1 MNKPLLIL
9 FLIIGSFAF
18 SQNLVPNPSF
28 EQYDTCPTGVST
40 SWDSQIEKC
49 NSWYAPSA
57 GTSDYFNACNS
68 SGANVPFA
76 VFGYQN
82 SFDGN
87 GMLGILIT
95 IGEQE
100 IPYYEY
106 VQAKLEQQLVSGKTY
121 EFSFH
126 VNLANGSDYA
136 VGSVGAWFSN
146 TAISSSSGAPIF
158 SSLPN
163 IQNTSG
169 ILSDTLNWMKV
180 KGKFNAI
187 GGEEY
192 ITIGF
197 YTDTL
202 APDTL
207 RNNPQAD
214 PVSIY
219 SYYYIDGVQLKE
231 IEPEII
237 IPNVITPNGDNIN
250 DVFELPFSY
259 SKVSLLNRWGNL
271 IWENTGMQFWNG
283 KSQDGNDVSDGV
295 YFYVIETESKTYKG
309 FVQVV
314 R

>member
-9 FLIIGSFAF
+9 FLIFGSIALG
-18 SQNLVPNPSF
+18 QNLVPNPSF
-28 EQYDTCPTGVST
+28 EEYDTCPTGVST

-49 NSWYAPSA
+49 NSWYAPSP

-76 VFGYQN
+76 AFGYQYT
-82 SFDGN
+82 FDGD

-106 VQAKLEQQLVSGKTY
+106 VQAKLGQQLAGGKTY

-136 VGSVGAWFSN
+136 VGSVGAWFTN
-146 TAISSSSGAPIF
+146 TAVSSSNGAPIF

-163 IQNTSG
+163 IQNVSG
-169 ILSDTLNWMKV
+169 ILSDTLNWMEIR
-180 KGKFNAI
+180 GKFNAI

-207 RNNPQAD
+207 RNNPQAV

-219 SYYYIDGVQLKE
+219 SYYYIDGLELKE
-231 IEPEII
+231 VETEIV
-237 IPNVITPNGDNIN
+237 IPNVITPNGDGIN
-250 DVFELPFSY
+250 EEFELSFPHT
-259 SKVSLLNRWGNL
+259 KVLILNRWGNI
-271 IWENTGMQFWNG
+271 IWNDSNGIPWNG
-283 KSQDGNDVSDGV
+283 KSQDGKDVSEGT
-295 YFYVIETESKTYKG
+295 YFYIIETENQKYKG